1 MQSLLTLKVP
11 HQSLHQ
17 RLLPKQTKRLL
28 LSLPQLQLSNFEL
41 DDEDYDIET
50 DVELHRS
57 YNRPRLVEVNLEED
71 DDEVSDYV
79 AMRLALA
86 REKAMKAYY
95 EKWA

>member
-1 MQSLLTLKVP
+1 V
-11 HQSLHQ
+11 LHQ

-28 LSLPQLQLSNFEL
+28 LSLPQLQPSNFEL
-41 DDEDYDIET
+41 DDEDYDVGIDEI
-50 DVELHRS
+50 DLHRG
-57 YNRPRLVEVNLEED
+57 YNRPKLVTVDLD

-86 REKAMKAYY
+86 REKAMKAYR